1 MVGTVLLVYFGNK
14 GRGRSPTLVCVAR
27 GFIPNECDEL
37 GVLHS
42 GIGNKVHMA
51 CNHSVLN
58 LHLGRGLE
66 VRK

>member
-1 MVGTVLLVYFGNK
+1 MVRTVYLVYFGDT
-14 GRGRSPTLVCVAR
+14 GRGRLPTLVCVAC
-27 GFIPNECDEL
+27 GLIPNECDEL

-51 CNHSVLN
+51 CNHSLLN

-66 VRK
+66 VKK